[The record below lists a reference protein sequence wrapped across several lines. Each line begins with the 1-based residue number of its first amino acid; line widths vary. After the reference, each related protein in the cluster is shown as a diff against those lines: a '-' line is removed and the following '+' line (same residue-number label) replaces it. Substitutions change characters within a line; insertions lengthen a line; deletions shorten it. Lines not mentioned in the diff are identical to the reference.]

1 MRITIDFDTWDEM
14 IAFTTSGKKTRT
26 KKEEAADDAVS
37 GGDLGLPAVGT
48 PGAVI
53 GTSGFT
59 PPVQPMQGFPGSL
72 PAAAPQAANPIVA
85 QIIAKVDGALSS
97 GQSPDNVLNWF
108 RQQIGP
114 DAAQA
119 TLDQIKTVF
128 LPRMNDAQLKTLAP
142 MFGITV

>member
-26 KKEEAADDAVS
+26 KKEEKEEAEEIAAQTVTA
-37 GGDLGLPAVGT
+37 T
-48 PGAVI
+48 PSAPVQ
-53 GTSGFT
+53 GFT
-59 PPVQPMQGFPGSL
+59 APVVPVQGFPGSM
-72 PAAAPQAANPIVA
+72 PAAAPQAVNPIVA

-128 LPRMNDAQLKTLAP
+128 LPRMSPTELKMLAP
-142 MFGITV
+142 MFGIAA

>member
-26 KKEEAADDAVS
+26 KKEEAAEEIAEQT
-37 GGDLGLPAVGT
+37 ATAT
-48 PGAVI
+48 PSAPVQ
-53 GTSGFT
+53 GFT
-59 PPVQPMQGFPGSL
+59 APVVPASFPGSP
-72 PAAAPQAANPIVA
+72 PAAPAVANPIVA

-128 LPRMNDAQLKTLAP
+128 LPRMNDAQLKALAP
-142 MFGITV
+142 MFGIAV

>member
-26 KKEEAADDAVS
+26 KKEEAADEAVS
-37 GGDLGLPAVGT
+37 GGDMGLPAVGT
-48 PGAVI
+48 PGSVI

-59 PPVQPMQGFPGSL
+59 APVVPTSFPGSA
-72 PAAAPQAANPIVA
+72 PAAPQAANPIVA

>member
-26 KKEEAADDAVS
+26 KKEEAADDAAEQPTP
-37 GGDLGLPAVGT
+37 PAAT
-48 PGAVI
+48 
-53 GTSGFT
+53 FT
-59 PPVQPMQGFPGSL
+59 PPVAVQAPQGFPGSTAL
-72 PAAAPQAANPIVA
+72 AAPAPPAAPVNPIVA
-85 QIIAKVDGALSS
+85 QIVAKVDGALSG

-114 DAAQA
+114 DAANA
-119 TLDQIKTVF
+119 TLDQVKTVY
-128 LPRMNDAQLKTLAP
+128 LPRMSEAQLKTLAP

>member
-26 KKEEAADDAVS
+26 KKEEAAEEIAEQTVT
-37 GGDLGLPAVGT
+37 AT
-48 PGAVI
+48 PPVTA
-53 GTSGFT
+53 FT
-59 PPVQPMQGFPGSL
+59 PPVQPMQGFPGSP
-72 PAAAPQAANPIVA
+72 PAAAAQAANPIVA

-142 MFGITV
+142 MFGIAV